1 MSYSIK
7 WDDKLVCID
16 YFGDIDNTQIER
28 AHFTLNGDER
38 FYDCRSLILDI
49 SKCTMD
55 RVSVDDLIRVIGT
68 DLGASESNQSLKVA
82 MIAIAPQNIEKA
94 TRYINKC
101 RAFGYP
107 WEFQLFSS
115 MDKALAWLSS

>member
-1 MSYSIK
+1 VNYSIE
-7 WDDKLVCID
+7 WGDKLVRID
-16 YFGDIDNTQIER
+16 YFGDIDNSEIEN

-68 DLGASESNQSLKVA
+68 DLGASESIQSLRVA
-82 MIAIAPQNIEKA
+82 MIAVDPQNIEKA

-101 RAFGYP
+101 RAFNYP
-107 WEFQLFSS
+107 WKFKLFNA
-115 MDKALAWLSS
+115 MDDALAWLGS